1 MHDWPK
7 QNVDNDDASLF
18 FLPYPPLL
26 FNPKT
31 LHFHPHKQ
39 LEQLADLAVV
49 NERLAGGS
57 GSQARARVD
66 FLREGLTHARLC
78 AGVAAAFA
86 DATVSA
92 EQRRARLDELGTFR
106 RKVEGQFIAN
116 YHWLQREEASSW
128 GGMAGYYDK
137 D

>member
-66 FLREGLTHARLC
+66 FLRGRRRLWAR
-78 AGVAAAFA
+78 VY
-86 DATVSA
+86 DVVTRSN
-92 EQRRARLDELGTFR
+92 RLRPWEA
-106 RKVEGQFIAN
+106 VQ
-116 YHWLQREEASSW
+116 ASSW
-128 GGMAGYYDK
+128 ALVS
-137 D
+137 